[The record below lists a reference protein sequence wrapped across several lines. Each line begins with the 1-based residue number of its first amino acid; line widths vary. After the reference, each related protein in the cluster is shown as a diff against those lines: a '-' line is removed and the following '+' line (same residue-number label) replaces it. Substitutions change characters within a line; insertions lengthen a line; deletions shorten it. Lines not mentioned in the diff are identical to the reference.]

1 MTAITEFTANVQK
14 VEDDNG
20 AITGTGIFDVLMN
33 TATKHLQA
41 QFDSGKI
48 NGELYANAYIQV
60 YQVTLQTAKDIWLQK
75 GISEAQLDLLREQ
88 ITTEGVK
95 RNHLSKQADLLSA
108 QIITEGTQRDH
119 LNKQIDLLD
128 KQITSE
134 DAKINHLNKQAELL
148 SEQIT
153 SEGTQRNHLSKQ
165 TDLLSEQIISE
176 GTKRTNL
183 SKQTDL
189 LSAQIITEDAKRGNL
204 NKQTDLLNAQITLE
218 GIKGNHLNKQVDL
231 LGKQVDSEDAKKD
244 LYRRQI
250 EGFDEDYKQKILK
263 IMMDSWAVGFSVS
276 KDSFQASGIPA
287 TMQKTTIDDL
297 YNSYIRTDFD

>member
-1 MTAITEFTANVQK
+1 MIAITEFTANVKK

-33 TATKHLQA
+33 TATKHLQV

-75 GISEAQLDLLREQ
+75 GISEAQLAL
-88 ITTEGVK
+88 
-95 RNHLSKQADLLSA
+95 LSKQ
-108 QIITEGTQRDH
+108 I
-119 LNKQIDLLD
+119 N
-128 KQITSE
+128 SE
-134 DAKINHLNKQAELL
+134 DAK
-148 SEQIT
+148 
-153 SEGTQRNHLSKQ
+153 R
-165 TDLLSEQIISE
+165 
-176 GTKRTNL
+176 
-183 SKQTDL
+183 
-189 LSAQIITEDAKRGNL
+189 
-204 NKQTDLLNAQITLE
+204 
-218 GIKGNHLNKQVDL
+218 
-231 LGKQVDSEDAKKD
+231 D

-297 YNSYIRTDFD
+297 YNSYIRTDFDNYTYVRTEKTITGSDTTM

>member
-1 MTAITEFTANVQK
+1 MIAITEFTANVKK

-20 AITGTGIFDVLMN
+20 AVTGTGIFDVLMN
-33 TATKHLQA
+33 TATKHLQV

-75 GISEAQLDLLREQ
+75 GISEADIALKLAEIPIKNKELALADKKLSLADKELALADKDIALKEKQVVL
-88 ITTEGVK
+88 EGIK
-95 RNHLSKQADLLSA
+95 
-108 QIITEGTQRDH
+108 G
-119 LNKQIDLLD
+119 
-128 KQITSE
+128 
-134 DAKINHLNKQAELL
+134 
-148 SEQIT
+148 
-153 SEGTQRNHLSKQ
+153 NHLSKQ
-165 TDLLSEQIISE
+165 TDLLDKQINS
-176 GTKRTNL
+176 
-183 SKQTDL
+183 
-189 LSAQIITEDAKRGNL
+189 EDAKR
-204 NKQTDLLNAQITLE
+204 
-218 GIKGNHLNKQVDL
+218 
-231 LGKQVDSEDAKKD
+231 D

>member
-1 MTAITEFTANVQK
+1 MAAITEFTANVKK

-33 TATKHLQA
+33 TATKHLQV

-75 GISEAQLDLLREQ
+75 GISEAQLAL
-88 ITTEGVK
+88 
-95 RNHLSKQADLLSA
+95 LSKQ
-108 QIITEGTQRDH
+108 I
-119 LNKQIDLLD
+119 N
-128 KQITSE
+128 SE
-134 DAKINHLNKQAELL
+134 E
-148 SEQIT
+148 
-153 SEGTQRNHLSKQ
+153 
-165 TDLLSEQIISE
+165 
-176 GTKRTNL
+176 
-183 SKQTDL
+183 
-189 LSAQIITEDAKRGNL
+189 AKR
-204 NKQTDLLNAQITLE
+204 
-218 GIKGNHLNKQVDL
+218 
-231 LGKQVDSEDAKKD
+231 D

-297 YNSYIRTDFD
+297 YNSYIRTDFDNYTYVRTEKTITGNDTTM

>member
-1 MTAITEFTANVQK
+1 MTAITGFTANVKK

-33 TATKHLQA
+33 TATKHLQV

-75 GISEAQLDLLREQ
+75 STSEAQLALL
-88 ITTEGVK
+88 
-95 RNHLSKQADLLSA
+95 NKQADLLSE
-108 QIITEGTQRDH
+108 QIITEGTQRV
-119 LNKQIDLLD
+119 
-128 KQITSE
+128 
-134 DAKINHLNKQAELL
+134 
-148 SEQIT
+148 
-153 SEGTQRNHLSKQ
+153 HLSKQ

-176 GTKRTNL
+176 GTKRNHL
-183 SKQTDL
+183 SKQADL
-189 LSAQIITEDAKRGNL
+189 LSE
-204 NKQTDLLNAQITLE
+204 QITLE
-218 GIKGNHLNKQVDL
+218 GIKGNHLNKQTDL
-231 LGKQVDSEDAKKD
+231 LDKQINSEDAKRD

>member
-1 MTAITEFTANVQK
+1 MIAITEFTANVKK

-33 TATKHLQA
+33 TATKHLQV

-48 NGELYANAYIQV
+48 SGELYANAYIQV

-119 LNKQIDLLD
+119 LSKQIDLL
-128 KQITSE
+128 
-134 DAKINHLNKQAELL
+134 
-148 SEQIT
+148 
-153 SEGTQRNHLSKQ
+153 
-165 TDLLSEQIISE
+165 
-176 GTKRTNL
+176 
-183 SKQTDL
+183 
-189 LSAQIITEDAKRGNL
+189 
-204 NKQTDLLNAQITLE
+204 NAQVITE
-218 GIKGNHLNKQVDL
+218 GIKGNHLSKQVDL

-250 EGFDEDYKQKILK
+250 EGFDDDYKQKILR

-297 YNSYIRTDFD
+297 YNSYIRTDFN

>member
-1 MTAITEFTANVQK
+1 MAAITEFTANVKK

-33 TATKHLQA
+33 TATKHLQV

-134 DAKINHLNKQAELL
+134 DAKINHLNKQA
-148 SEQIT
+148 
-153 SEGTQRNHLSKQ
+153 
-165 TDLLSEQIISE
+165 DLLSEQTTSE

-189 LSAQIITEDAKRGNL
+189 LSAQI
-204 NKQTDLLNAQITLE
+204 TLE
-218 GIKGNHLNKQVDL
+218 GIKGNHLNKQTDL
-231 LGKQVDSEDAKKD
+231 LDKQINSEDAKRD

-297 YNSYIRTDFD
+297 YNSHIRTDFD

>member
-1 MTAITEFTANVQK
+1 MIAITEFTANVKK

-33 TATKHLQA
+33 TATKHLQV

-75 GISEAQLDLLREQ
+75 SISEAQLALLRE
-88 ITTEGVK
+88 
-95 RNHLSKQADLLSA
+95 
-108 QIITEGTQRDH
+108 
-119 LNKQIDLLD
+119 
-128 KQITSE
+128 
-134 DAKINHLNKQAELL
+134 
-148 SEQIT
+148 
-153 SEGTQRNHLSKQ
+153 
-165 TDLLSEQIISE
+165 
-176 GTKRTNL
+176 
-183 SKQTDL
+183 
-189 LSAQIITEDAKRGNL
+189 QIITEDAKRDNL
-204 NKQTDLLNAQITLE
+204 NKQTDLLDKQI
-218 GIKGNHLNKQVDL
+218 N
-231 LGKQVDSEDAKKD
+231 SEDAKRD

-297 YNSYIRTDFD
+297 YNSHIRTDFD

>member
-1 MTAITEFTANVQK
+1 MIAITEFTANVKK
-14 VEDDNG
+14 VEDENG

-33 TATKHLQA
+33 TATKHLQV

-75 GISEAQLDLLREQ
+75 DISEAQL
-88 ITTEGVK
+88 
-95 RNHLSKQADLLSA
+95 ALLSA
-108 QIITEGTQRDH
+108 QTT
-119 LNKQIDLLD
+119 
-128 KQITSE
+128 
-134 DAKINHLNKQAELL
+134 
-148 SEQIT
+148 
-153 SEGTQRNHLSKQ
+153 
-165 TDLLSEQIISE
+165 
-176 GTKRTNL
+176 
-183 SKQTDL
+183 
-189 LSAQIITEDAKRGNL
+189 TEDAKRNNL
-204 NKQTDLLNAQITLE
+204 NKQTDLLSAQITLE

>member
-1 MTAITEFTANVQK
+1 MIAITEFTANVKK

-33 TATKHLQA
+33 TATKHLQV

-75 GISEAQLDLLREQ
+75 STSEAQLAL
-88 ITTEGVK
+88 
-95 RNHLSKQADLLSA
+95 
-108 QIITEGTQRDH
+108 
-119 LNKQIDLLD
+119 
-128 KQITSE
+128 
-134 DAKINHLNKQAELL
+134 LNKQA
-148 SEQIT
+148 
-153 SEGTQRNHLSKQ
+153 
-165 TDLLSEQIISE
+165 
-176 GTKRTNL
+176 
-183 SKQTDL
+183 DL

-204 NKQTDLLNAQITLE
+204 NKQTDLLSAQITLE

>member
-14 VEDDNG
+14 VEGDNG

-33 TATKHLQA
+33 TATKHLQV

-119 LNKQIDLLD
+119 LNKQIDLLS

-134 DAKINHLNKQAELL
+134 DAKIAHLNKQADLL

-153 SEGTQRNHLSKQ
+153 SEGTKRTNFSKQ
-165 TDLLSEQIISE
+165 TDLLSEQITLE
-176 GTKRTNL
+176 GIKG
-183 SKQTDL
+183 DH
-189 LSAQIITEDAKRGNL
+189 L
-204 NKQTDLLNAQITLE
+204 NKQTDLLDKQI
-218 GIKGNHLNKQVDL
+218 N
-231 LGKQVDSEDAKKD
+231 SEDAKRD

>member
-1 MTAITEFTANVQK
+1 MIAITEFTANVKK

-33 TATKHLQA
+33 TATKHLQV

-75 GISEAQLDLLREQ
+75 STSEAQLALL
-88 ITTEGVK
+88 
-95 RNHLSKQADLLSA
+95 NKQADLLSA
-108 QIITEGTQRDH
+108 QIITEGTQRNH
-119 LNKQIDLLD
+119 LSKQIDLL
-128 KQITSE
+128 SE
-134 DAKINHLNKQAELL
+134 
-148 SEQIT
+148 
-153 SEGTQRNHLSKQ
+153 
-165 TDLLSEQIISE
+165 
-176 GTKRTNL
+176 
-183 SKQTDL
+183 
-189 LSAQIITEDAKRGNL
+189 
-204 NKQTDLLNAQITLE
+204 QITLE
-218 GIKGNHLNKQVDL
+218 GIKGNNLSKQTDL
-231 LGKQVDSEDAKKD
+231 LDKQINSEDAKRD

>member
-1 MTAITEFTANVQK
+1 MAAISEFTANVKK
-14 VEDDNG
+14 VVGDNG

-33 TATKHLQA
+33 TATKHLQV

-48 NGELYANAYIQV
+48 NGEFYANAYIQV

-75 GISEAQLDLLREQ
+75 DISEAQLALLREQ
-88 ITTEGVK
+88 VTTEGTK

-119 LNKQIDLLD
+119 LSKQIDLLG
-128 KQITSE
+128 KQIASE
-134 DAKINHLNKQAELL
+134 DAKINHLNKQA
-148 SEQIT
+148 
-153 SEGTQRNHLSKQ
+153 
-165 TDLLSEQIISE
+165 DLLNKQINS
-176 GTKRTNL
+176 
-183 SKQTDL
+183 
-189 LSAQIITEDAKRGNL
+189 EDAKR
-204 NKQTDLLNAQITLE
+204 
-218 GIKGNHLNKQVDL
+218 
-231 LGKQVDSEDAKKD
+231 D

-297 YNSYIRTDFD
+297 YNSHIRTDFD

>member
-1 MTAITEFTANVQK
+1 MIAITEFTANVKK

-33 TATKHLQA
+33 TATKHLQV

-75 GISEAQLDLLREQ
+75 SISEAQLALLREQ
-88 ITTEGVK
+88 AIT
-95 RNHLSKQADLLSA
+95 
-108 QIITEGTQRDH
+108 
-119 LNKQIDLLD
+119 
-128 KQITSE
+128 
-134 DAKINHLNKQAELL
+134 
-148 SEQIT
+148 
-153 SEGTQRNHLSKQ
+153 EGTQRNHLSKQ
-165 TDLLSEQIISE
+165 IDLLD
-176 GTKRTNL
+176 N
-183 SKQTDL
+183 
-189 LSAQIITEDAKRGNL
+189 QIITEGAKRDNL
-204 NKQTDLLNAQITLE
+204 NKQTDLLSEQITLE

-297 YNSYIRTDFD
+297 YNTYIRTDFD

>member
-1 MTAITEFTANVQK
+1 MIAITEFTANVKK

-33 TATKHLQA
+33 TATKHLQV

-75 GISEAQLDLLREQ
+75 GISEAQLAL
-88 ITTEGVK
+88 
-95 RNHLSKQADLLSA
+95 LSKQA
-108 QIITEGTQRDH
+108 
-119 LNKQIDLLD
+119 
-128 KQITSE
+128 
-134 DAKINHLNKQAELL
+134 
-148 SEQIT
+148 
-153 SEGTQRNHLSKQ
+153 
-165 TDLLSEQIISE
+165 DLLSEQIISE
-176 GTKRTNL
+176 GTKRNHL
-183 SKQTDL
+183 SKQ
-189 LSAQIITEDAKRGNL
+189 I
-204 NKQTDLLNAQITLE
+204 DLLNEQITLE
-218 GIKGNHLNKQVDL
+218 DIKGNHLNKQTDL
-231 LGKQVDSEDAKKD
+231 LDKQINSEDAKRD

>member
-1 MTAITEFTANVQK
+1 MTAITEFTANVKK

-33 TATKHLQA
+33 TATKHLQV

-48 NGELYANAYIQV
+48 SGELYANAYIQV

-75 GISEAQLDLLREQ
+75 STSEAQLALL
-88 ITTEGVK
+88 
-95 RNHLSKQADLLSA
+95 NKQADLLSA
-108 QIITEGTQRDH
+108 QIITEGTQRNH
-119 LNKQIDLLD
+119 LSKQID
-128 KQITSE
+128 
-134 DAKINHLNKQAELL
+134 LL

-153 SEGTQRNHLSKQ
+153 LEGIKRN
-165 TDLLSEQIISE
+165 
-176 GTKRTNL
+176 NL

-189 LSAQIITEDAKRGNL
+189 LDKQINSEDAKR
-204 NKQTDLLNAQITLE
+204 
-218 GIKGNHLNKQVDL
+218 
-231 LGKQVDSEDAKKD
+231 D

-297 YNSYIRTDFD
+297 YNSHIRTDFD

>member
-1 MTAITEFTANVQK
+1 MIAITEFTANVKK

-33 TATKHLQA
+33 TATKHLQV

-134 DAKINHLNKQAELL
+134 DAKINHLNKQA
-148 SEQIT
+148 
-153 SEGTQRNHLSKQ
+153 
-165 TDLLSEQIISE
+165 DLLSAQITSE

-189 LSAQIITEDAKRGNL
+189 LSE
-204 NKQTDLLNAQITLE
+204 QITLE
-218 GIKGNHLNKQVDL
+218 GIKGDHLSKQTDL
-231 LGKQVDSEDAKKD
+231 LDKQINSEDAKRD

-297 YNSYIRTDFD
+297 YNSHIRTDFD

>member
-1 MTAITEFTANVQK
+1 MIAITEFTANVKK
-14 VEDDNG
+14 VEGDNG
-20 AITGTGIFDVLMN
+20 AVTGTGIFDVLMN
-33 TATKHLQA
+33 TATKHLQV

-119 LNKQIDLLD
+119 L
-128 KQITSE
+128 
-134 DAKINHLNKQAELL
+134 
-148 SEQIT
+148 
-153 SEGTQRNHLSKQ
+153 SKQ

-189 LSAQIITEDAKRGNL
+189 LSE
-204 NKQTDLLNAQITLE
+204 QITLE
-218 GIKGNHLNKQVDL
+218 GIKGNHLNKQTDL
-231 LGKQVDSEDAKKD
+231 LDKQINSEDAKRD

>member
-1 MTAITEFTANVQK
+1 MTAISEFTANVQK

-20 AITGTGIFDVLMN
+20 AVTGTGIFDVLMN
-33 TATKHLQA
+33 TATKHLQV

-75 GISEAQLDLLREQ
+75 DISEAQL
-88 ITTEGVK
+88 
-95 RNHLSKQADLLSA
+95 ALLSA
-108 QIITEGTQRDH
+108 QTT
-119 LNKQIDLLD
+119 
-128 KQITSE
+128 
-134 DAKINHLNKQAELL
+134 
-148 SEQIT
+148 
-153 SEGTQRNHLSKQ
+153 
-165 TDLLSEQIISE
+165 
-176 GTKRTNL
+176 
-183 SKQTDL
+183 
-189 LSAQIITEDAKRGNL
+189 TEDAKRDNL
-204 NKQTDLLNAQITLE
+204 NKQTDLLSAQITLE

>member
-1 MTAITEFTANVQK
+1 MIAITEFTANVKK

-33 TATKHLQA
+33 TATKHLQV

-75 GISEAQLDLLREQ
+75 STSEAQLALL
-88 ITTEGVK
+88 
-95 RNHLSKQADLLSA
+95 NKQADLLSA
-108 QIITEGTQRDH
+108 QIITEGTQRNH
-119 LNKQIDLLD
+119 LSKQIDLLD
-128 KQITSE
+128 KQIISE
-134 DAKINHLNKQAELL
+134 DAKKNHLN
-148 SEQIT
+148 
-153 SEGTQRNHLSKQ
+153 KQ
-165 TDLLSEQIISE
+165 TDLLSEQITLE
-176 GTKRTNL
+176 GIKGN
-183 SKQTDL
+183 
-189 LSAQIITEDAKRGNL
+189 NL
-204 NKQTDLLNAQITLE
+204 NKQTDLLDKQI
-218 GIKGNHLNKQVDL
+218 N
-231 LGKQVDSEDAKKD
+231 SEDAKRD

>member
-1 MTAITEFTANVQK
+1 MIAITEFTANVKK

-33 TATKHLQA
+33 TATKHLQV

-75 GISEAQLDLLREQ
+75 STSDAQLALL
-88 ITTEGVK
+88 
-95 RNHLSKQADLLSA
+95 NKQADLLSA
-108 QIITEGTQRDH
+108 QIITEGTQRNH
-119 LNKQIDLLD
+119 LSKQID
-128 KQITSE
+128 
-134 DAKINHLNKQAELL
+134 LL

-153 SEGTQRNHLSKQ
+153 LEGIKRN
-165 TDLLSEQIISE
+165 
-176 GTKRTNL
+176 NL

-189 LSAQIITEDAKRGNL
+189 LDKQINSEDAKR
-204 NKQTDLLNAQITLE
+204 
-218 GIKGNHLNKQVDL
+218 
-231 LGKQVDSEDAKKD
+231 D

>member
-1 MTAITEFTANVQK
+1 MIAITEFTANVKK

-33 TATKHLQA
+33 TATKHLQV

-48 NGELYANAYIQV
+48 SGELYASAYIQV

-75 GISEAQLDLLREQ
+75 GISEAQLAL
-88 ITTEGVK
+88 
-95 RNHLSKQADLLSA
+95 LSKQ
-108 QIITEGTQRDH
+108 I
-119 LNKQIDLLD
+119 N
-128 KQITSE
+128 SE
-134 DAKINHLNKQAELL
+134 DAK
-148 SEQIT
+148 
-153 SEGTQRNHLSKQ
+153 R
-165 TDLLSEQIISE
+165 
-176 GTKRTNL
+176 
-183 SKQTDL
+183 
-189 LSAQIITEDAKRGNL
+189 
-204 NKQTDLLNAQITLE
+204 
-218 GIKGNHLNKQVDL
+218 
-231 LGKQVDSEDAKKD
+231 D

-297 YNSYIRTDFD
+297 YNSHIRTDFD

>member
-1 MTAITEFTANVQK
+1 MIAITEFTANVKK

-33 TATKHLQA
+33 TATKHLQV

-75 GISEAQLDLLREQ
+75 STSEAQLALL
-88 ITTEGVK
+88 
-95 RNHLSKQADLLSA
+95 NKQADLLSA
-108 QIITEGTQRDH
+108 QIITEGTQRNH
-119 LNKQIDLLD
+119 LSKQIDLL
-128 KQITSE
+128 SE
-134 DAKINHLNKQAELL
+134 
-148 SEQIT
+148 
-153 SEGTQRNHLSKQ
+153 
-165 TDLLSEQIISE
+165 
-176 GTKRTNL
+176 
-183 SKQTDL
+183 
-189 LSAQIITEDAKRGNL
+189 
-204 NKQTDLLNAQITLE
+204 QITLE

-231 LGKQVDSEDAKKD
+231 LGKQVDSEDAKRD

>member
-1 MTAITEFTANVQK
+1 MIAITEFTANVKK

-33 TATKHLQA
+33 TATKHLQV

-75 GISEAQLDLLREQ
+75 STSEAQLALLREQ
-88 ITTEGVK
+88 ITTE
-95 RNHLSKQADLLSA
+95 
-108 QIITEGTQRDH
+108 
-119 LNKQIDLLD
+119 
-128 KQITSE
+128 
-134 DAKINHLNKQAELL
+134 
-148 SEQIT
+148 
-153 SEGTQRNHLSKQ
+153 
-165 TDLLSEQIISE
+165 
-176 GTKRTNL
+176 
-183 SKQTDL
+183 
-189 LSAQIITEDAKRGNL
+189 DAKRDNL
-204 NKQTDLLNAQITLE
+204 NKQTDLLSAQITLE
-218 GIKGNHLNKQVDL
+218 GIKGNHLNKQTDL
-231 LGKQVDSEDAKKD
+231 LGKQIDSEDAKRD

>member
-1 MTAITEFTANVQK
+1 MIAITEFTANVKK

-20 AITGTGIFDVLMN
+20 AITGTGIFDVLIN
-33 TATKHLQA
+33 TATKHLQV

-75 GISEAQLDLLREQ
+75 STSEAQLALL
-88 ITTEGVK
+88 
-95 RNHLSKQADLLSA
+95 NKQADLLSA
-108 QIITEGTQRDH
+108 QIITEGTQRNY
-119 LNKQIDLLD
+119 LSKQID
-128 KQITSE
+128 
-134 DAKINHLNKQAELL
+134 LL

-153 SEGTQRNHLSKQ
+153 LEGIKRN
-165 TDLLSEQIISE
+165 
-176 GTKRTNL
+176 NL

-189 LSAQIITEDAKRGNL
+189 LDKQINSEDAKR
-204 NKQTDLLNAQITLE
+204 
-218 GIKGNHLNKQVDL
+218 
-231 LGKQVDSEDAKKD
+231 D

>member
-1 MTAITEFTANVQK
+1 MIAITEFTANVKK

-33 TATKHLQA
+33 TATKHLQV

-75 GISEAQLDLLREQ
+75 GISEAQLAL
-88 ITTEGVK
+88 
-95 RNHLSKQADLLSA
+95 LSKQ
-108 QIITEGTQRDH
+108 I
-119 LNKQIDLLD
+119 N
-128 KQITSE
+128 SE
-134 DAKINHLNKQAELL
+134 DAK
-148 SEQIT
+148 
-153 SEGTQRNHLSKQ
+153 R
-165 TDLLSEQIISE
+165 
-176 GTKRTNL
+176 
-183 SKQTDL
+183 
-189 LSAQIITEDAKRGNL
+189 
-204 NKQTDLLNAQITLE
+204 
-218 GIKGNHLNKQVDL
+218 
-231 LGKQVDSEDAKKD
+231 D

>member
-1 MTAITEFTANVQK
+1 MAAISEFTANVKK
-14 VEDDNG
+14 VEGDNG

-33 TATKHLQA
+33 TATKHLQV

-75 GISEAQLDLLREQ
+75 STSEAQLALL
-88 ITTEGVK
+88 
-95 RNHLSKQADLLSA
+95 NKQADLLSA
-108 QIITEGTQRDH
+108 QIITEGTQRNY
-119 LNKQIDLLD
+119 LSKQID
-128 KQITSE
+128 
-134 DAKINHLNKQAELL
+134 LL

-153 SEGTQRNHLSKQ
+153 LEGIKRN
-165 TDLLSEQIISE
+165 
-176 GTKRTNL
+176 NL

-189 LSAQIITEDAKRGNL
+189 LDKQINSEDAKR
-204 NKQTDLLNAQITLE
+204 
-218 GIKGNHLNKQVDL
+218 
-231 LGKQVDSEDAKKD
+231 D

>member
-1 MTAITEFTANVQK
+1 MIAITEFTANVKK

-33 TATKHLQA
+33 TATKHLQV

-75 GISEAQLDLLREQ
+75 STSDAQLALL
-88 ITTEGVK
+88 
-95 RNHLSKQADLLSA
+95 NKQADLLSA
-108 QIITEGTQRDH
+108 QIITEGTQRNY
-119 LNKQIDLLD
+119 LSKQID
-128 KQITSE
+128 
-134 DAKINHLNKQAELL
+134 LL

-153 SEGTQRNHLSKQ
+153 LEGIKRN
-165 TDLLSEQIISE
+165 
-176 GTKRTNL
+176 NL

-189 LSAQIITEDAKRGNL
+189 LDKQINSEDAKR
-204 NKQTDLLNAQITLE
+204 
-218 GIKGNHLNKQVDL
+218 
-231 LGKQVDSEDAKKD
+231 D

-297 YNSYIRTDFD
+297 YNSYIRTDFDNYAYVRTEKTITGNDTTM

>member
-1 MTAITEFTANVQK
+1 MIAITEFTANVKK

-33 TATKHLQA
+33 TATKHLQV

-75 GISEAQLDLLREQ
+75 STSDAQLAL
-88 ITTEGVK
+88 
-95 RNHLSKQADLLSA
+95 LSKQA
-108 QIITEGTQRDH
+108 
-119 LNKQIDLLD
+119 
-128 KQITSE
+128 
-134 DAKINHLNKQAELL
+134 
-148 SEQIT
+148 
-153 SEGTQRNHLSKQ
+153 
-165 TDLLSEQIISE
+165 DLLSEQIISE
-176 GTKRTNL
+176 GTKRNHL
-183 SKQTDL
+183 SKQ
-189 LSAQIITEDAKRGNL
+189 I
-204 NKQTDLLNAQITLE
+204 DLLNEQITLE
-218 GIKGNHLNKQVDL
+218 DIKGNHLNKQTDL
-231 LGKQVDSEDAKKD
+231 LDKQINSEDAKRD

>member
-1 MTAITEFTANVQK
+1 MIAITEFTANVKK

-33 TATKHLQA
+33 TATKHLQV

-75 GISEAQLDLLREQ
+75 STSEAQLALL
-88 ITTEGVK
+88 
-95 RNHLSKQADLLSA
+95 NKQADLLSA
-108 QIITEGTQRDH
+108 QIITEGTQRNH
-119 LNKQIDLLD
+119 LSKQIDLLD
-128 KQITSE
+128 KQIISE
-134 DAKINHLNKQAELL
+134 DAKKNHLN
-148 SEQIT
+148 
-153 SEGTQRNHLSKQ
+153 KQ
-165 TDLLSEQIISE
+165 TDLLSE
-176 GTKRTNL
+176 
-183 SKQTDL
+183 
-189 LSAQIITEDAKRGNL
+189 
-204 NKQTDLLNAQITLE
+204 QITLE
-218 GIKGNHLNKQVDL
+218 GIKGNHLNKQTDL
-231 LGKQVDSEDAKKD
+231 LDKQINSEDAKRD

>member
-1 MTAITEFTANVQK
+1 MIAITEFTANVKK

-20 AITGTGIFDVLMN
+20 AVTGTGIFDVLMN
-33 TATKHLQA
+33 TATKHLQV

-75 GISEAQLDLLREQ
+75 STSEAQLALL
-88 ITTEGVK
+88 
-95 RNHLSKQADLLSA
+95 NKQADLLSA
-108 QIITEGTQRDH
+108 QIITEGTQRNH
-119 LNKQIDLLD
+119 LSKQID
-128 KQITSE
+128 
-134 DAKINHLNKQAELL
+134 LL

-153 SEGTQRNHLSKQ
+153 LEGIKRN
-165 TDLLSEQIISE
+165 
-176 GTKRTNL
+176 NL

-189 LSAQIITEDAKRGNL
+189 LDKQINSEDAKR
-204 NKQTDLLNAQITLE
+204 
-218 GIKGNHLNKQVDL
+218 
-231 LGKQVDSEDAKKD
+231 D

>member
-1 MTAITEFTANVQK
+1 MIAITEFTANVKK

-33 TATKHLQA
+33 TATKHLQV

-75 GISEAQLDLLREQ
+75 DISEAQL
-88 ITTEGVK
+88 
-95 RNHLSKQADLLSA
+95 ALLSA
-108 QIITEGTQRDH
+108 QTT
-119 LNKQIDLLD
+119 
-128 KQITSE
+128 
-134 DAKINHLNKQAELL
+134 
-148 SEQIT
+148 
-153 SEGTQRNHLSKQ
+153 
-165 TDLLSEQIISE
+165 
-176 GTKRTNL
+176 
-183 SKQTDL
+183 
-189 LSAQIITEDAKRGNL
+189 TEDAKRANL
-204 NKQTDLLNAQITLE
+204 NKQTDLLSAQITLE

-297 YNSYIRTDFD
+297 YNSHIRTDFD

>member
-1 MTAITEFTANVQK
+1 MIAITEFTANVKK

-33 TATKHLQA
+33 TATKHLQV

-48 NGELYANAYIQV
+48 SGELYANAYIQI
-60 YQVTLQTAKDIWLQK
+60 YQATLQAALQAWLQK
-75 GISEAQLDLLREQ
+75 GVAEADIALKLAEIPIKGKDLTLMEEQINLAKAELSLKGKQLETMTAQLAL
-88 ITTEGVK
+88 
-95 RNHLSKQADLLSA
+95 LSKQGD
-108 QIITEGTQRDH
+108 
-119 LNKQIDLLD
+119 
-128 KQITSE
+128 SE
-134 DAKINHLNKQAELL
+134 V
-148 SEQIT
+148 
-153 SEGTQRNHLSKQ
+153 
-165 TDLLSEQIISE
+165 
-176 GTKRTNL
+176 
-183 SKQTDL
+183 
-189 LSAQIITEDAKRGNL
+189 AKR
-204 NKQTDLLNAQITLE
+204 
-218 GIKGNHLNKQVDL
+218 
-231 LGKQVDSEDAKKD
+231 D